1 MDWGRK
7 ERKERNIGCI
17 LGFSECNRREGREE
31 GREGRKEEGRRKET
45 ERGGS
50 CCRVL
55 ISYIKQNGN
64 VICNRWDW
72 DLGKVGKI

>member
-7 ERKERNIGCI
+7 ERKERDIGCI
-17 LGFSECNRREGREE
+17 LGFSECK
-31 GREGRKEEGRRKET
+31 GRKGREEGRRKET

-55 ISYIKQNGN
+55 ISSIKQNGN